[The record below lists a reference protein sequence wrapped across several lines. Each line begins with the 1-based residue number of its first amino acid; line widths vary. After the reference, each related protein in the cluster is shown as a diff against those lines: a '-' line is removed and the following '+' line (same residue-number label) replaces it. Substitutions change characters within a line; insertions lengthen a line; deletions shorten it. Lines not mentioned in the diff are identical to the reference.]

1 MPHRARRCAWGSR
14 NDFRLPDGRRV
25 GEPGPGERPAAV
37 GGPAGDAPDR
47 LRIICDGFTG
57 VIRHRP
63 LRVGPSPMIKP
74 VPASIR
80 ARAGNKLGT
89 VLATSAP
96 CGHNAKTPR
105 WRRAS
110 LGFADFKHH
119 RNLFPTRRQ
128 WQTRRTQNPVLAR
141 GCGRLIEAIRAYID
155 EHNENPKPFVWTAK
169 AEDILEKVRRARA
182 VLDKIASE

>member
-1 MPHRARRCAWGSR
+1 MARREADDGVVR
-14 NDFRLPDGRRV
+14 ERRRLPRKKVAHHPLEIGNRRSRPLPPIRNRV
-25 GEPGPGERPAAV
+25 QRKTAGWHERGPLPSGVLCPS
-37 GGPAGDAPDR
+37 
-47 LRIICDGFTG
+47 LRKPFRHGSLINWHRFTG

-63 LRVGPSPMIKP
+63 LPGSPSHMIKS

-80 ARAGNKLGT
+80 ARVGNKLGT

-119 RNLFPTRRQ
+119 RHLFRIP
-128 WQTRRTQNPVLAR
+128 RT
-141 GCGRLIEAIRAYID
+141 
-155 EHNENPKPFVWTAK
+155 KPLDAPPNGM
-169 AEDILEKVRRARA
+169 LSCNVR
-182 VLDKIASE
+182 